1 MGKQQ
6 QSDSEKKKPATTRTE
21 VERAAET
28 EVMPA
33 LIPASHKGMIP
44 PLPGAGPLRQAAL
57 QQMQQQQGN
66 QYVQRQLGQDGQPQ
80 LRSGGSGAS
89 PIAQRVVPVVAAE
102 LGVAVFSAGA
112 PIVLSGNLSCSAA
125 TINYIHENTPPDAE
139 WTRAT
144 TTFHLNVFNPRPL
157 VGGNTTMYF
166 RLSYEYNDHDLR
178 DVSIVCLQDES
189 EHLVSSTF
197 SINFTGMAH
206 SPSSDPTAAIRYQ
219 ISGIWDPVGRGI
231 DSFWGHL
238 QVKADG
244 SMRLS
249 VESEQGWVS
258 ISSDAFGEVTT
269 TAVETVEVPEEPEP
283 PPPPLPVLH
292 LADVF
297 FEPGS
302 DQIAAGSEEALVSW
316 YLSLP
321 EQARRQIEDGNLQIR
336 VEGHASTTQP
346 GPENRRL
353 SRRRAERVM
362 EILRDVAGSDARF
375 RVYALGEYQAGTPD
389 DVEDENERVVY
400 VSVEIMEEAEGSGG
414 GSSGGATGG

>member
-6 QSDSEKKKPATTRTE
+6 QVDSEKKKPAAGCAE
-21 VERAAET
+21 VGRAAET
-28 EVMPA
+28 GEMPA
-33 LIPASHKGMIP
+33 FLPPPHKGMLP
-44 PLPGAGPLRQAAL
+44 PLPGAGPLRRAAL

-66 QYVQRQLGQDGQPQ
+66 QYVQRQLDQQAQPQ
-80 LRSGGSGAS
+80 LRTGGTGAS
-89 PIAQRVVPVVAAE
+89 PTAQRIVPVVAAE

-219 ISGIWDPVGRGI
+219 ISGVWDPVGRGI

-244 SMRLS
+244 TMRLS

-283 PPPPLPVLH
+283 PPPPEPVLN
-292 LADVF
+292 LIDIT

-302 DQIAAGSEEALVSW
+302 DQIAAGAEESLVSW
-316 YLSLP
+316 YLGLP
-321 EQARRQIEDGNLQIR
+321 ARARQQIEDGNLQMTI
-336 VEGHASTTQP
+336 EGHASTTQP
-346 GPENRRL
+346 GPANRLL
-353 SRRRAERVM
+353 SRRRAQRVE

-375 RVYALGEYQAGTPD
+375 RIFARGEYEAGTPD
-389 DVEDENERVVY
+389 DVEEESERVVL
-400 VSVEIMEEAEGSGG
+400 VSVEIVEETD
-414 GSSGGATGG
+414 ATGGAPGGTAGG